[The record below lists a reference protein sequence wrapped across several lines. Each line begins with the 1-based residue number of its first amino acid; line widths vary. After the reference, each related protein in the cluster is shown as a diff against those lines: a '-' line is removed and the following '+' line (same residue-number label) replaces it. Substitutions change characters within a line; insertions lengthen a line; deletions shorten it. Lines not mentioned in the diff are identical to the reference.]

1 VRKWTKSACVVVALG
16 IGLLLAVV
24 GFTAVTGCGG
34 SAHPAQAKT
43 SIASSSSSSSGKAV
57 SSSRPAVLAGAPGG
71 VLAEEAAPV
80 AAGAPVTW
88 IVRPGET
95 LSGIAAALGLRGGWQ
110 ALYAASQQAVGAD
123 PDVIR
128 PGTVLTV
135 PGTGASLRYA
145 VAPGDTLSGIA
156 AALGLRGGWQALY
169 AANQQVIGPDPGLIR
184 PGTVLAVPGAA
195 AAGKAPSVPGT
206 NPGTRP
212 GGHHAPPPPPTRG
225 VQSPEPPAGS
235 TPGTLRSPAV
245 PGSASPAGLVPV
257 RGSGAGTGAGGVM
270 PRWLKAT
277 LLAVGV
283 LTVAAFIAQPA
294 VTVAARRR
302 RRAVRAGAA
311 GRRRDRGHRAAAAA
325 ARIVQ
330 ADHERLI
337 ITYSMSDDTVY
348 LLTPPG
354 EDPRAVLRAARL
366 VVPEDTYEDLA
377 DHLGVP
383 SGWQRE

>member
-34 SAHPAQAKT
+34 SAHPAQAKAR
-43 SIASSSSSSSGKAV
+43 IASSSSSSSGKA
-57 SSSRPAVLAGAPGG
+57 SISNQSALAGASAS
-71 VLAEEAAPV
+71 LLSEKAAPV
-80 AAGAPVTW
+80 AAGRSVTW
-88 IVRPGET
+88 VVRPGDT
-95 LSGIAAALGLRGGWQ
+95 LSAIAVAFGVRGGWQ
-110 ALYAASQQAVGAD
+110 ALYAANQKVIGPD

-128 PGTVLTV
+128 PGTVLAV
-135 PGTGASLRYA
+135 PGGQRPGRYA

-156 AALGLRGGWQALY
+156 AGLGLRGGWQALY

-184 PGTVLAVPGAA
+184 PGAVLTVPGAA
-195 AAGKAPSVPGT
+195 AAGKAPAATSPEAG
-206 NPGTRP
+206 P
-212 GGHHAPPPPPTRG
+212 GGHQPPSTPPARG
-225 VQSPEPPAGS
+225 GQPHEPAAGS
-235 TPGTLRSPAV
+235 TPGTAGTAPAV

-257 RGSGAGTGAGGVM
+257 RGTAADPGAGGVM

-283 LTVAAFIAQPA
+283 LTVVSFIAQSA
-294 VTVAARRR
+294 VTAAARRR
-302 RRAVRAGAA
+302 RGAVRAVAA
-311 GRRRDRGHRAAAAA
+311 ERRRGRGHRTAAAA

-337 ITYSMSDDTVY
+337 ITYSTSDDTVY

-366 VVPEDTYEDLA
+366 VLPEDTYEDLA

>member
-1 VRKWTKSACVVVALG
+1 
-16 IGLLLAVV
+16 LAVV

-34 SAHPAQAKT
+34 SAHPAQAKA
-43 SIASSSSSSSGKAV
+43 SIASSSSNASSSNASSSTQSALAGTPASLMSEKAV
-57 SSSRPAVLAGAPGG
+57 QV
-71 VLAEEAAPV
+71 VAEV
-80 AAGAPVTW
+80 PVTW
-88 IVRPGET
+88 VVRPGDT
-95 LSGIAAALGLRGGWQ
+95 LSGIAAALGLRGGWHG
-110 ALYAASQQAVGAD
+110 LYAANQKAIGAD

-128 PGTVLTV
+128 PGAVLAV
-135 PGTGASLRYA
+135 PGTGASPRYT

-156 AALGLRGGWQALY
+156 AALGLRGGWRALY
-169 AANQQVIGPDPGLIR
+169 AANQKVIGNDPGLIR
-184 PGTVLAVPGAA
+184 SGTVLTVPSPA
-195 AAGKAPSVPGT
+195 AAGKVPASAGT
-206 NPGTRP
+206 GSRARP
-212 GGHHAPPPPPTRG
+212 GSHQPPSSPPARG
-225 VQSPEPPAGS
+225 SQPHEPAAGS
-235 TPGTLRSPAV
+235 TPAV

-257 RGSGAGTGAGGVM
+257 RGTGAGPGAGGVM
-270 PRWLKAT
+270 PRWLKAA

-283 LTVAAFIAQPA
+283 LTVASFIAQPA

-302 RRAVRAGAA
+302 RRAVRTGAA
-311 GRRRDRGHRAAAAA
+311 GRRRGRGGRATEAA

-337 ITYSMSDDTVY
+337 ITYSTSDDTVY

-366 VVPEDTYEDLA
+366 VLTEDTYEDLA

>member
-1 VRKWTKSACVVVALG
+1 VREWTKSACVAVALG

-34 SAHPAQAKT
+34 CAHPAQAKA
-43 SIASSSSSSSGKAV
+43 SIASSSSSSSKA
-57 SSSRPAVLAGAPGG
+57 STTQSALAGAPAS
-71 VLAEEAAPV
+71 LLTEKAAQV
-80 AAGAPVTW
+80 VTEVPVTW
-88 IVRPGET
+88 I
-95 LSGIAAALGLRGGWQ
+95 
-110 ALYAASQQAVGAD
+110 
-123 PDVIR
+123 IR
-128 PGTVLTV
+128 
-135 PGTGASLRYA
+135 
-145 VAPGDTLSGIA
+145 PGDTLSGIA

-169 AANQQVIGPDPGLIR
+169 AANHRAIGADPDVIRPGAVLTVPGPGAPLRYTIASGDTLSAIAAALGVRGGWQALYAANRQVVGPDPSLIR
-184 PGTVLAVPGAA
+184 PGAVLAVPGAA
-195 AAGKAPSVPGT
+195 AGKAPTVPAASPGT
-206 NPGTRP
+206 GPGS
-212 GGHHAPPPPPTRG
+212 HQA
-225 VQSPEPPAGS
+225 SSSPPARGGRS
-235 TPGTLRSPAV
+235 HQPAAGGTPAAPAV

-257 RGSGAGTGAGGVM
+257 RGPGAAPGAGGIM
-270 PRWLKAT
+270 PRWLKVT
-277 LLAVGV
+277 LLTVAV
-283 LTVAAFIAQPA
+283 LTVASFVAQPA
-294 VTVAARRR
+294 VTASRRRRTIRPPMAARRR
-302 RRAVRAGAA
+302 AR
-311 GRRRDRGHRAAAAA
+311 GRRSADRT